1 MVQWEPVSNTQRDP
15 NVYCDDC
22 GAVVRPDA
30 PDGTRAPCVAC
41 GGTTQ
46 QVRILI
52 EDTMTLH
59 DEVRI
64 AVRDGEPGSVAPH
77 LRVRTGDSWSARL
90 RRWLHRT
97 MRIDRTTTP
106 MRRPRLIHRLARSC
120 ITTAGPLSAHRGHGD
135 ARRTRHP

>member
-1 MVQWEPVSNTQRDP
+1 MQWEPVSNTQRDP

-22 GAVVRPDA
+22 GAVVRPDL

-52 EDTMTLH
+52 EETMTLH

-64 AVRDGEPGSVAPH
+64 AVRDGEPGLVAPH

-97 MRIDRTTTP
+97 MRIDRKNNTYEETVVDPQTGEVV
-106 MRRPRLIHRLARSC
+106 HHD
-120 ITTAGPLSAHRGHGD
+120 AGPLSAHRGHGD
-135 ARRTRHP
+135 ARRPRHR